1 MWAENAGLQWEGL
14 VDPWLGMPLSTRFS
28 LLFFLRAQEAGNQP
42 SLDAA
47 ASPVLQEGVMIPSS
61 LYPSLRFSSLVASAS
76 PCSVAVAC
84 PASHG
89 WENLICLC
97 RGARILWA
105 LLAFHSERWWKVK
118 TVTYLDFLTCSVY
131 WTFQILLKCRH
142 WLNGFSTRIQRLVQ
156 VSQTPTQCH
165 TVNSKDSE
173 ARSMFSVAS
182 RLYGCFEKEI
192 QGESGPNLDYQWEDL
207 LEMRSITLLPCPRCR
222 DKASIHIAINH
233 RADFISVKVS
243 SKGFEQKHSDT
254 KSDR

>member
-14 VDPWLGMPLSTRFS
+14 VDPWLGMPLPTRFS
-28 LLFFLRAQEAGNQP
+28 LPFFLRAQEAGNRP
-42 SLDAA
+42 SLDA

-76 PCSVAVAC
+76 PSSVAAAC

-89 WENLICLC
+89 WENMARLC
-97 RGARILWA
+97 RGACILWA

-142 WLNGFSTRIQRLVQ
+142 LLNGFSKRIQRLAQ
-156 VSQTPTQCH
+156 VSQTPIWCH
-165 TVNSKDSE
+165 TLNSRDSE

-182 RLYGCFEKEI
+182 RLYGRFGKEI
-192 QGESGPNLDYQWEDL
+192 QGESGPNLDHQWEDL

-222 DKASIHIAINH
+222 DKASIHTAINH
-233 RADFISVKVS
+233 KADFISAEVS